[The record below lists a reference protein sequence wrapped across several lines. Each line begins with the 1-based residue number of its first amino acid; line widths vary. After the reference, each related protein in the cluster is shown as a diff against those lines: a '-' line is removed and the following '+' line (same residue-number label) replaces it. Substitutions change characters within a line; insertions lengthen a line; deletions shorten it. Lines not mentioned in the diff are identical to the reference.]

1 MGMKT
6 ITATLGAWLQPHH
19 NPGDLEGDA
28 TRAASI
34 LVYTYHDFSSDGW
47 VRAGTAEITVTLS
60 DDLVQ
65 NKIEALRESLKQ
77 QRAES
82 FVKEQ
87 RIEQQIQNLLALE
100 FNAEVPA

>member
-6 ITATLGAWLQPHH
+6 ITATLGAWLQPNY
-19 NPGDLEGDA
+19 NPSDLEGDA

-34 LVYTYHDFSSDGW
+34 LSYTYHDFTSDGW
-47 VRAGTAEITVTLS
+47 ARVGTAEITVTLA

-65 NKIEALRESLKQ
+65 NKIEALREMLKQ

-82 FVKEQ
+82 FMKEQ
-87 RIEQQIQNLLALE
+87 RIEHQIQNLLALE
-100 FNAEVPA
+100 FNAEVSA